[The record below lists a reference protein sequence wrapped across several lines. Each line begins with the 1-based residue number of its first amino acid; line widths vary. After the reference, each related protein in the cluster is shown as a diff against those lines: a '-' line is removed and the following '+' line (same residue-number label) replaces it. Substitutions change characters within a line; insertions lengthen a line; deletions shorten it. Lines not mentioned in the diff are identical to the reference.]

1 VSNSE
6 TGDQYWS
13 ALAPR
18 RVRRYVIAN
27 GLPLSEIAQAPPA
40 TPEGSHLRAGEPL
53 ILNAGRFEPQKDFET
68 FIRALRLVASDRPVQ
83 AVCCGNGSLRGRI
96 EQAIVDRGLVAEVR
110 LSGYASNLWSLM
122 KRANIVVSTS
132 LFEGNP
138 NVVLEAMAAG
148 CPLVVSDIPTHR
160 EILDEESAI
169 FARPGDPRQFA
180 DGILNIIRDSDAAAK
195 RACAARSR
203 IQRYS
208 TSVMAQK
215 YIEVYRAILP
225 PQRSV
230 QHVPL

>member
-1 VSNSE
+1 
-6 TGDQYWS
+6 
-13 ALAPR
+13 
-18 RVRRYVIAN
+18 
-27 GLPLSEIAQAPPA
+27 
-40 TPEGSHLRAGEPL
+40 
-53 ILNAGRFEPQKDFET
+53 
-68 FIRALRLVASDRPVQ
+68 
-83 AVCCGNGSLRGRI
+83 
-96 EQAIVDRGLVAEVR
+96 
-110 LSGYASNLWSLM
+110 
-122 KRANIVVSTS
+122 
-132 LFEGNP
+132 
-138 NVVLEAMAAG
+138 VLEAMAAG